1 MFTFCKATKR
11 KSSNSSDQ
19 NTKNQKTK
27 IWDER
32 NNNSNAILKFYF
44 FTFTD
49 HGHHT
54 IIAEE
59 ELYNPEDPLNA
70 NNLEMALYS
79 PLPHLQFTSHSHN
92 SLGVS
97 TPLEDWIKHPNHLTL
112 SSDTLIA
119 SLHPTDGSGNV
130 SAPATPTSIFSDTP
144 LPPFS
149 QAIIGGLSNST
160 INSQGFALPPLENAL
175 DFGNVDLDSLPPS

>member
-1 MFTFCKATKR
+1 MFEVLE
-11 KSSNSSDQ
+11 NL
-19 NTKNQKTK
+19 KNF
-27 IWDER
+27 
-32 NNNSNAILKFYF
+32 NAILKFCF
-44 FTFTD
+44 FTFSD
-49 HGHHT
+49 HSHHT

-119 SLHPTDGSGNV
+119 SLHPADGSGNV